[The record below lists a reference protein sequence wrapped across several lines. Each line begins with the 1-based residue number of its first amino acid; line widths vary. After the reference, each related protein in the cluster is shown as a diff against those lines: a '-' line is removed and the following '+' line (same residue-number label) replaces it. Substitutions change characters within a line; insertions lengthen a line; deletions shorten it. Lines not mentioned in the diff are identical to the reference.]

1 MPITRVGLNS
11 SFELQQIADTLAKSR
26 KVVVLTGAGI
36 STNCGIP
43 DFRSE
48 DGLYSL
54 IQAQFDA
61 AMKNSSPNELKTPR
75 TEDRPRKKRRQWYY
89 EVVAPDGIIP
99 NSLKLKGRDLF
110 DAMIWSDPLKTS
122 IFYMF
127 ISSFRERI
135 KSIKSTSE
143 THHFLRQLRDS
154 GRLVRTYTQNID
166 CLEEKEGLSTDL
178 NLGPGNRARFSTR
191 KKQSIP
197 NENNSEGS
205 DHFRGV
211 ETVLLHGSLSAL
223 RCGLCSQLCNWDED
237 GRSAIIS
244 IGSAPDCPHCIAN
257 SSKRKDTGRRALTV
271 GRLRPDIVLYGE
283 EHPNSSL
290 ISPLVTHDLKLCP
303 DILLVMGTSLR
314 VHGLKVIVKEFAK
327 AVHSKGG
334 KVVFVNKT
342 GPSES
347 IWANIIDY
355 WVDWDCDEWV
365 LDLKERKSDIWPS
378 QRAANNDE
386 LNKNKENFTQ
396 PDTNAQ
402 NSIETLEDR
411 NNGAYF
417 SSRIL
422 DCLARETL
430 DPQNFTGIKYQRRSF
445 NSYTNKY
452 AAFTKQEK
460 SLFLPKAAWPNMLKE
475 SLQFFFRDCE
485 NRLKRKAQP
494 DTYDYRKSIKSY
506 LLNNCRKKISEDVI
520 ADASFLQPLTVT
532 VPPLLRQPFS
542 DLLANYHNYIPSF
555 IQQITTS
562 YGYSSIPMRNPTLL
576 AREILRQ
583 NTSRTRK
590 NSKISISRQGKL
602 IERKTIVSSDVE
614 NVIYFNKT
622 NIISLDMCDSL
633 INHHISKNDL
643 QNDDTNLARNNWLLA
658 K

>member
-54 IQAQFDA
+54 IQAQFDS

-110 DAMIWSDPLKTS
+110 DAMIWLDPFKTS

-178 NLGPGNRARFSTR
+178 NLGPGNRARFSSR

-197 NENNSEGS
+197 NENFSRGS

-342 GPSES
+342 GPPES

-378 QRAANNDE
+378 QRAANNDK
-386 LNKNKENFTQ
+386 LNKYTENFSQ

-402 NSIETLEDR
+402 SPTETLEDR

-417 SSRIL
+417 SSKIL

-430 DPQNFTGIKYQRRSF
+430 DMQNSTGIKYKRRSF

-452 AAFTKQEK
+452 VAFTEQEK
-460 SLFLPKAAWPNMLKE
+460 FLCLPKDAWSDTPKE
-475 SLQFFFRDCE
+475 SLELFIRDSE
-485 NRLKRKAQP
+485 NGLKRKAQP
-494 DTYDYRKSIKSY
+494 DTYDCRKSIKLY
-506 LLNNCRKKISEDVI
+506 LLNNWRKFFSEAIV
-520 ADASFLQPLTVT
+520 ADASFLRPPIVT
-532 VPPLLRQPFS
+532 VPPLFRQPVS
-542 DLLANYHNYIPSF
+542 DLLANYHYYIPSF
-555 IQQITTS
+555 LQQITAS

-583 NTSRTRK
+583 YTPRTRK
-590 NSKISISRQGKL
+590 NSKLSTSRQGKL
-602 IERKTIVSSDVE
+602 IKRKTIVSSDVE
-614 NVIYFNKT
+614 NVFGFNKP
-622 NIISLDMCDSL
+622 NIISLDVCDSL
-633 INHHISKNDL
+633 IIHSISRNNI
-643 QNDDTNLARNNWLLA
+643 QNDDTNLAINN
-658 K
+658 